1 MKKKIITLFLISLL
15 ALSGCGSSEC
25 LDTLKNVEAN
35 VNDSAV
41 VLVIPAEYVGD
52 ATQSDLD
59 AFAKEKNYDGIILN
73 EDGSATYYMSKEQHE
88 SMMAD
93 MKQQFTTSIEAFANT
108 KDYPNFTKIEAAED
122 FATFTV
128 TTISKN
134 VSTDEA
140 LLSMALTI
148 YGEMYNVFNGTPVDN
163 IHVDYVHEES
173 GQILHTT
180 DSKEKGEI

>member
-1 MKKKIITLFLISLL
+1 
-15 ALSGCGSSEC
+15 
-25 LDTLKNVEAN
+25 
-35 VNDSAV
+35 
-41 VLVIPAEYVGD
+41 
-52 ATQSDLD
+52 
-59 AFAKEKNYDGIILN
+59 
-73 EDGSATYYMSKEQHE
+73 MSKEQHE